1 MKIAIVVE
9 GGCVAAVYADKELEN
24 IEIQLLDRDVM
35 DEESRTEVEAE
46 YHDLCSNPQMK
57 AVL

>member
-1 MKIAIVVE
+1 MKIAIVIE

-24 IEIQLLDRDVM
+24 IEIQLLDRDVL
-35 DEESRTEVEAE
+35 DEEYRQEVETE
-46 YHDLCSNPQMK
+46 YNKLCSNIEMK